1 VNAAESVGLLLTP
14 EGRFD
19 PYPTYEQIR
28 SYGPIGLVGEGF
40 YVTTSYEI
48 IDDLLRD
55 SRTRVSDRE
64 LLKRMLPDWQPAGA
78 AGSILDSMLQTNGD
92 DHTRM
97 RRLASG
103 AFTARRVAAMEQTVA
118 ELAQRL
124 ATELAAADGPVD
136 FMDAFAYPLPIQV
149 ICAMLGVPGDDQ
161 DWFKTQAAELTVVI
175 EPALRLE
182 DLTEADNAA
191 LNLGGYFAEMVER
204 RRAEPRDDLTTALVQ
219 AADSEGGRLSN
230 DELLANLILLLVAG
244 FETTTNLL
252 GNGIRILLDHP
263 ELADRLRAEPQ
274 HAPAYVSE
282 ILRYDSPVQLTSR
295 WSREDVTVAGTT
307 VEPYAQIL
315 MLLGGGNRDP
325 QRFADPTVF
334 NPFRDGNQPLS
345 FGGGAHYCLGAP
357 LARLE
362 AQVALPLLLARFP
375 GLALAGEPV
384 RRNRLT
390 LRGYASLPVT
400 VTAA

>member
-1 VNAAESVGLLLTP
+1 VNAADSVGLLLTP
-14 EGRFD
+14 EGRQD

-28 SYGPIGLVGEGF
+28 SYGQLGLVGEGF

-64 LLKRMLPDWQPAGA
+64 LLRHMLPDWQPSGA
-78 AGSILDSMLQTNGD
+78 AGSILDSMLQTNGP

-97 RRLASG
+97 RKLASG
-103 AFTARRVAAMEQTVA
+103 AFTARRVAAMEQTVT
-118 ELAQRL
+118 ELAERL
-124 ATELAAADGPVD
+124 ATELGAAGGPVD

-161 DWFKTQAAELTVVI
+161 EWFRTQAAELTVVI

-191 LNLGGYFAEMVER
+191 VNLGGYFAEMVER

-219 AADSEGGRLSN
+219 AADSEGGRLSQ

-252 GNGIRILLDHP
+252 GNGLRILLDHP
-263 ELADRLRAEPQ
+263 HLADRLRAEPQ

-295 WSREDVTVAGTT
+295 WSREELPVGGTT

-334 NPFRDGNQPLS
+334 DPFRDGNQPLS

-400 VTAA
+400 V